1 MSTLRVA
8 NRFRTNPLS
17 FTSGGAEVLVVYK
30 DGSRFIYDKIKFPTY
45 YVAKICPEDIE
56 HGLVIEVYA
65 NGKELDMEQV
75 RKAAQKYL
83 N

>member
-1 MSTLRVA
+1 MSTLRVG

-17 FTSGGAEVLVVYK
+17 FTSGGADVLVVYK
-30 DGSRFIYDKIKFPTY
+30 DGSRFLYDKIKFPAH

-56 HGLVIEVYA
+56 HGLVVHVYA
-65 NGKELDMEQV
+65 NGEEIDIEQV

>member
-1 MSTLRVA
+1 MNTLKVA

-17 FTSGGAEVLVVYK
+17 SQDGGAEVLVIYK
-30 DGSRFIYDKIKFPTY
+30 DGSRFLYDKVKFPAY

-56 HGLVIEVYA
+56 HGSVVEVYA
-65 NGKELDMEQV
+65 DGVSVDMNRIRE
-75 RKAAQKYL
+75 AAKKYL